1 MIEERDIAVFVLPF
15 ALGSAISL
23 ALRQVTFHTSI
34 HLQGITLCL
43 VAICLTAL
51 LHRLHKGLN
60 SKILWTTV
68 ILAALCCGILCGQ
81 SVTSVFPDA
90 EHAFGPVRRFSE
102 FIKDALAEIQFEN
115 PRTNAV
121 ATALIT
127 GDKSGLNIETTDAF
141 RKSGASHILALSGM
155 HLGII
160 YGLLKLLFMGL
171 GNSPAAR
178 RMKSCLNILICGF
191 YTLST
196 GAGPSI
202 SRAFLFITLAE
213 IAMISGRRT
222 SLKGVFFT
230 SLLIQLILSPE
241 DITNVGFL
249 LSYAAIAGIAFIYPR
264 LRDFWPQDTRNTG
277 WTGKAL
283 KWIWNSAALSIACQI
298 TTAPIAYA
306 VFGTFPKY
314 FLITNLV
321 AVPMIGMII
330 PAILFVLALSIC
342 GITPGFFGHAAEW
355 FVDALI
361 YCLTVI
367 SSL

>member
-1 MIEERDIAVFVLPF
+1 
-15 ALGSAISL
+15 
-23 ALRQVTFHTSI
+23 
-34 HLQGITLCL
+34 
-43 VAICLTAL
+43 
-51 LHRLHKGLN
+51 
-60 SKILWTTV
+60 
-68 ILAALCCGILCGQ
+68 
-81 SVTSVFPDA
+81 
-90 EHAFGPVRRFSE
+90 
-102 FIKDALAEIQFEN
+102 
-115 PRTNAV
+115 
-121 ATALIT
+121 
-127 GDKSGLNIETTDAF
+127 
-141 RKSGASHILALSGM
+141 
-155 HLGII
+155 
-160 YGLLKLLFMGL
+160 
-171 GNSPAAR
+171 
-178 RMKSCLNILICGF
+178 
-191 YTLST
+191 
-196 GAGPSI
+196 
-202 SRAFLFITLAE
+202 
-213 IAMISGRRT
+213 MISGRRT

-355 FVDALI
+355 LIDTLI